1 MGLKSAPLIMV
12 TLIIAFSCNFVIAAL
27 APAKVSEVETN
38 RSARKNQREAKK
50 VAGSITDEIG
60 KFMAAQSSRLLSHRR
75 RAGPHLHMGDS

>member
-1 MGLKSAPLIMV
+1 MV

-60 KFMAAQSSRLLSHRR
+60 KFMAAQSIPTLRSSK
-75 RAGPHLHMGDS
+75 ASGGSI